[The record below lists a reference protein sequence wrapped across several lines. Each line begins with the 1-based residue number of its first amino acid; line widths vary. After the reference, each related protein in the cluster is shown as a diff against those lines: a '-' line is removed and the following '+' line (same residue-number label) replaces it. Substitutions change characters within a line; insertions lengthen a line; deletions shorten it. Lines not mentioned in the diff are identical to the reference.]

1 MEEIHFFI
9 FFAVCLIVSYDKF
22 SSNKKIGQIQ
32 NNWKGIPTFKVNQS
46 KHETLDSLKRVTLKT
61 SSYLSASK
69 SQIKSLRKYIP
80 KILTNILTISKL
92 QRQIMAPTQIK
103 QETVVPATHTLLI
116 EKQFHFRILI
126 HPEKNIYKH
135 VLHKKYN

>member
-1 MEEIHFFI
+1 
-9 FFAVCLIVSYDKF
+9 
-22 SSNKKIGQIQ
+22 
-32 NNWKGIPTFKVNQS
+32 
-46 KHETLDSLKRVTLKT
+46 
-61 SSYLSASK
+61 
-69 SQIKSLRKYIP
+69 
-80 KILTNILTISKL
+80 
-92 QRQIMAPTQIK
+92 MAPTQTK